1 MSAESLLSA
10 ETRVHRPNGWDRRR
24 ERVSRHLERTAL
36 TLFAQEAPGD
46 VTIERI
52 AAAAGVSMR
61 TFFRYF
67 GSRDEVLAAL
77 PRSLTEILCARVRA
91 RPAHESLVE
100 AFSAAVRETEEDR
113 AEQVEADQELLLAWG
128 LAVHR
133 SPQTVLLALARGAVS
148 TAATFQTAVAARLD
162 VEPDD
167 PRAGAY
173 AAALS
178 GVVSYAFERWVAHDG
193 ADSLS
198 ATLLGALATLPD
210 LR

>member
-1 MSAESLLSA
+1 MNA
-10 ETRVHRPNGWDRRR
+10 ETLAARPNGWDRRR

-36 TLFAQEAPGD
+36 TLFAQEAPED

-52 AAAAGVSMR
+52 ATAAGVSMR

-67 GSRDEVLAAL
+67 GNRDEVLAAL
-77 PRSLTEILCARVRA
+77 PRSLVELLCARVLA
-91 RPAHESLVE
+91 RPARESLVE
-100 AFSAAVRETEEDR
+100 AFSAAVRETDQNRAGEPQADR
-113 AEQVEADQELLLAWG
+113 ELLFAWG

-133 SPQTVLLALARGAVS
+133 SPETVLQALARGAVS
-148 TAATFQTAVAARLD
+148 TAAAFQRAVSARLE

-167 PRAGAY
+167 LRAGAY

-178 GVVSYAFERWVAHDG
+178 GVVSFAFERWVASAG
-193 ADSLS
+193 AESLS
-198 ATLLGALATLPD
+198 ETLLDALATLPD

>member
-1 MSAESLLSA
+1 MSAE
-10 ETRVHRPNGWDRRR
+10 TIVHHPNGWDRRR

-36 TLFAQEAPGD
+36 TLFAQEAPEA

-52 AAAAGVSMR
+52 AAAAGISMR

-67 GSRDEVLAAL
+67 GSRDEVLASL
-77 PRSLTEILCARVRA
+77 PRGLTELLCARVRA
-91 RPAHESLVE
+91 RPAHESLIE
-100 AFSAAVRETEEDR
+100 AFSAAVRETEEERGEGGEQDR
-113 AEQVEADQELLLAWG
+113 ELLLAWG

-133 SPQTVLLALARGAVS
+133 SPETVLLALAHGAVS
-148 TAATFQTAVAARLD
+148 TAAAFQTAVTARLG

-167 PRAGAY
+167 TRAGAY

-178 GVVSYAFERWVAHDG
+178 GVVSYAFERWVARGG

-198 ATLLGALATLPD
+198 ATLLDALATLPD

>member
-1 MSAESLLSA
+1 MSV
-10 ETRVHRPNGWDRRR
+10 ETLVHRPNGWELRR
-24 ERVSRHLERTAL
+24 ERVARHLERTAL
-36 TLFAQEAPGD
+36 TLFAQEAPQD

-52 AAAAGVSMR
+52 AAAAGISMR

-77 PRSLTEILCARVRA
+77 PRTLTEILCNRVRD

-100 AFSAAVRETEEDR
+100 AFSAAVRETD
-113 AEQVEADQELLLAWG
+113 AERGDEREADRELLLTWG

-133 SPQTVLLALARGAVS
+133 LPETVLLALARGAVS
-148 TAATFQTAVAARLD
+148 TAVSFQAAVCARLG
-162 VEPDD
+162 VGPDD
-167 PRAGAY
+167 ARAGAY

-178 GVVSYAFERWVAHDG
+178 GVVSYAFERWVARGGD
-193 ADSLS
+193 DSLS
-198 ATLLGALATLPD
+198 DTLLDALATLPD